1 MPSESRVQPKWVISE
16 NCAAEWSMTTGHPE
30 GCGGGVAFGNHA
42 TGHPSHVAPR
52 EENPTSKKI
61 VHDWI
66 AERVAR
72 DAQQR
77 AAGAARR
84 KKESR

>member
-1 MPSESRVQPKWVISE
+1 
-16 NCAAEWSMTTGHPE
+16 
-30 GCGGGVAFGNHA
+30 
-42 TGHPSHVAPR
+42 VAPR
-52 EENPTSKKI
+52 EENPTSKKT

-66 AERVAR
+66 ADRVAR